1 MIALFFMAVMG
12 VVLTV
17 GGVVSAMIWFANT
30 AEDECAKRRERYI
43 SSQLSTILE
52 KPSANWTIGNAI
64 ALTAALDI
72 PIAEM
77 REAIRK

>member
-1 MIALFFMAVMG
+1 MPKTHFDRVPRDPLKELVLGRKAALDMS
-12 VVLTV
+12 LTRL
-17 GGVVSAMIWFANT
+17 
-30 AEDECAKRRERYI
+30 AEKMRITR
-43 SSQLSTILE
+43 SQLSAILE

>member
-43 SSQLSTILE
+43 RAE
-52 KPSANWTIGNAI
+52 VHNAENT
-64 ALTAALDI
+64 L
-72 PIAEM
+72 
-77 REAIRK
+77 

>member
-1 MIALFFMAVMG
+1 MPKTRFDRVPRDLLKELVLGRKAALDMS
-12 VVLTV
+12 LTRL
-17 GGVVSAMIWFANT
+17 
-30 AEDECAKRRERYI
+30 AEKMHITR
-43 SSQLSTILE
+43 SQLSTILE